1 MILHG
6 NQRGGAKDLALHLM
20 KDENETVQVVDVR
33 GFISQDLMGA
43 LNESYAMSRATKCRQ
58 HVFSLSLNPPKG
70 ESVSDQDF
78 LDAAEL
84 AEERLGLSKQPR
96 IIVFHEK
103 YGSDGQLRKHA
114 HAVWSRIDTKSSSGR
129 MKAVQLSYTKRK
141 LVDVGRELY
150 IRHGWRMPHGFIDPK
165 RRDPKNFTLA
175 EWQQAKR
182 QGRDAKTLKAMF
194 QERWA
199 ISDSVGGF
207 AHALEEQG
215 FILAKGDRRGLV
227 AVDYKGEVYSISRWV
242 GVKTKAVR
250 EKLGE
255 PDALPS
261 VQQAHAKAAAKV
273 AKRLRELCDQQ
284 HAKAKRFDAVF
295 ARRADNQDKTRHHSQ
310 AQLDAWLY
318 RRAQQEEAERQARIR
333 KGILGFIDRLTGY
346 RRKIEQRNAQ
356 ERATAHARDLLEK
369 QRLAEEFERQSANR
383 AQAQERRQRDLSASI
398 DELAA
403 DIAWLHKPSEIEQ
416 AHGHTDRQPNTYTP
430 HSRDE
435 PEPEP

>member
-6 NQRGGAKDLALHLM
+6 NQRGGAKDLAHHLM

-33 GFISQDLMGA
+33 GFISQDVMGA
-43 LNESYAMSRATKCRQ
+43 LTESYAMSRATKCRQ
-58 HVFSLSLNPPKG
+58 HLFSLSLNPPKG
-70 ESVSDQDF
+70 ENVSDQDF
-78 LDAAEL
+78 LDAAKL
-84 AEERLGLSKQPR
+84 TEERLGLSKQPR

-103 YGSDGQLRKHA
+103 YGSDGKLRKHA
-114 HAVWSRIDTKSSSGR
+114 HAVWSRIDTQR

-194 QERWA
+194 HERWA

-215 FILAKGDRRGLV
+215 FILAKGDRRGFV
-227 AVDYKGEVYSISRWV
+227 AVDYKGEAYAISRWV
-242 GVKTKAVR
+242 GVKAKAVR

-255 PDALPS
+255 PDALPT
-261 VQQAHAKAAAKV
+261 VQQAHAKAAGHV
-273 AKRLRELCDQQ
+273 AKRLRELRDQQ

-295 ARRADNQDKTRHHSQ
+295 ASRTANQHKALTRNQ
-310 AQLDAWLY
+310 AQLDTWLNS
-318 RRAQQEEAERQARIR
+318 RARQEEAQRQARIR

-356 ERATAHARDLLEK
+356 EREAAQTRDFLDK
-369 QRLAEEFERQSANR
+369 QRLVAKFERQSAKR
-383 AQAQERRQRDLSASI
+383 AQEQAERQRDLSATI
-398 DELAA
+398 HELAM
-403 DIAWLHKPSEIEQ
+403 DVAWLQRPSEVEQ
-416 AHGHTDRQPNTYTP
+416 VRRHAHTQPNIDTP
-430 HSRDE
+430 HPRDG
-435 PEPEP
+435 PEPEMN

>member
-33 GFISQDLMGA
+33 GFISQDVMGA

-58 HVFSLSLNPPKG
+58 HLFSLSLNPPKG
-70 ESVSDQDF
+70 EIVSDQDF

-141 LVDVGRELY
+141 LLDVGRELY
-150 IRHGWRMPHGFIDPK
+150 IRHGWRMPHGFIDPR

-175 EWQQAKR
+175 EWQQARR

-199 ISDSVGGF
+199 ISDSLGGF

-215 FILAKGDRRGLV
+215 FILAKGDRRGFV
-227 AVDYKGEVYSISRWV
+227 AVDHKGEAYSISRWV
-242 GVKTKAVR
+242 GVKAQAVR
-250 EKLGE
+250 EKLGD

-261 VQQAHAKAAAKV
+261 VQQAHAKAAAQV
-273 AKRLRELCDQQ
+273 AKRLRELRNHQ

-295 ARRADNQDKTRHHSQ
+295 ARRADNQDKTRHRSQ
-310 AQLDAWLY
+310 AQLDAWLNS
-318 RRAQQEEAERQARIR
+318 RTQKEEAVRQARIR

-346 RRKIEQRNAQ
+346 RRKMAERNAR
-356 ERATAHARDLLEK
+356 ERETAHARDLLEK
-369 QRLAEEFERQSANR
+369 QHLAAEFERQSQQR
-383 AQAQERRQRDLSASI
+383 AQEQEIRQCDLSASI
-398 DELAA
+398 DELAK
-403 DIAWLHKPSEIEQ
+403 DIAWLQQPSEIDQ
-416 AHGHTDRQPNTYTP
+416 SQGFSHAQPSPDAAHA
-430 HSRDE
+430 RDG
-435 PEPEP
+435 PEPEF

>member
-6 NQRGGAKDLALHLM
+6 NQRGGAKDLALHLI

-33 GFISQDLMGA
+33 GFISQDVMGA

-58 HVFSLSLNPPKG
+58 HLFSLSLNPPKG
-70 ESVSDQDF
+70 EVVSDQDY

-84 AEERLGLSKQPR
+84 AEKRLGLSKQPR

-114 HAVWSRIDTKSSSGR
+114 HAVWSRIDTQR

-141 LVDVGRELY
+141 LADVGRELY
-150 IRHGWRMPHGFIDPK
+150 IRHGWRMPHGFIDPT

-215 FILAKGDRRGLV
+215 FILAKGDRRGFV
-227 AVDYKGEVYSISRWV
+227 AVDYKGEAYSISRWV
-242 GVKTKAVR
+242 GVKAKAVR
-250 EKLGE
+250 EKLGD
-255 PDALPS
+255 PDTLPS
-261 VQQAHAKAAAKV
+261 VQQAHAKAAGQV
-273 AKRLRELCDQQ
+273 AKRLQELRNQQ

-295 ARRADNQDKTRHHSQ
+295 ARRADNQDKTLNHSQ
-310 AQLDAWLY
+310 AQLDAWLDS
-318 RRAQQEEAERQARIR
+318 RAQQEEAVRQARIR

-346 RRKIEQRNAQ
+346 RRKMAERNAQ
-356 ERATAHARDLLEK
+356 EREAAHARDNLEK
-369 QRLAEEFERQSANR
+369 QRLAAEFERRSAER
-383 AQAQERRQRDLSASI
+383 VQAQSRRQRDISASI
-398 DELAA
+398 DELAK
-403 DIAWLHKPSEIEQ
+403 DIAWLQKPSMIEQ
-416 AHGHTDRQPNTYTP
+416 AQRRADAQPSP
-430 HSRDE
+430 DAAHARDG
-435 PEPEP
+435 PEPEF

>member
-33 GFISQDLMGA
+33 GFISRDVMGA
-43 LNESYAMSRATKCRQ
+43 LTESYAMSRATKCRQ
-58 HVFSLSLNPPKG
+58 HLFSLSLNPPKG

-78 LDAAEL
+78 LDATAL
-84 AEERLGLSKQPR
+84 AEQRLGLSKQPR

-103 YGSDGQLRKHA
+103 YGSDGKLRKHA
-114 HAVWSRIDTKSSSGR
+114 HAVWSRIDVQR

-150 IRHGWRMPHGFIDPK
+150 IRYGWRMPHGFIDPK
-165 RRDPKNFTLA
+165 RRDPKNFTLV

-182 QGRDAKTLKAMF
+182 QGKDAKSLKAMF

-199 ISDSVGGF
+199 ISDSMGGF

-215 FILAKGDRRGLV
+215 FILAKGDRRGFV
-227 AVDYKGEVYSISRWV
+227 AVDYKGEVYAIARWV

-255 PDALPS
+255 PDALPTA
-261 VQQAHAKAAAKV
+261 QQAHAKAAGQV
-273 AKRLRELCDQQ
+273 AKRLRELRDQQ

-295 ARRADNQDKTRHHSQ
+295 ARRATHQDKTRHRSQ
-310 AQLDAWLY
+310 AQLDAWLNS
-318 RRAQQEEAERQARIR
+318 RTQQEEAERQARIR

-346 RRKIEQRNAQ
+346 RRKMKRRNAL
-356 ERATAHARDLLEK
+356 EREAAHVRDRLET
-369 QRLAEEFERQSANR
+369 QRLAAEFERQSQNR
-383 AQAQERRQRDLSASI
+383 TQEQEKRQRDLMVI
-398 DELAA
+398 THELSA
-403 DIAWLHKPSEIEQ
+403 DIAWLERPSETEQ
-416 AHGHTDRQPNTYTP
+416 AHGHGNMQPSSEIAYA
-430 HSRDE
+430 RDG
-435 PEPEP
+435 PEPEMN

>member
-20 KDENETVQVVDVR
+20 KDENETVEVVDIR
-33 GFISQDLMGA
+33 GFISQDVMGA
-43 LNESYAMSRATKCRQ
+43 LTESYAMSRATKCRQ
-58 HVFSLSLNPPKG
+58 HLFSLSLNPPKG

-78 LDAAEL
+78 LDAATL

-114 HAVWSRIDTKSSSGR
+114 HAVWSRIDVQR

-150 IRHGWRMPHGFIDPK
+150 IRHGWRMPCGFIDPA

-182 QGRDAKTLKAMF
+182 QGRDAKALKAMF

-215 FILAKGDRRGLV
+215 FVLAKGDRRGFV
-227 AVDYKGEVYSISRWV
+227 AVDYKGEAYSISRWV
-242 GVKTKAVR
+242 GVKAKAMR
-250 EKLGE
+250 EKLGD
-255 PDALPS
+255 PDALPT
-261 VQQAHAKAAAKV
+261 VQQAHAKAATQV
-273 AKRLRELCDQQ
+273 IKRLREFSDQQ
-284 HAKAKRFDAVF
+284 HAKAKRFEAVF
-295 ARRADNQDKTRHHSQ
+295 ARRNANTERQHDRQQTR
-310 AQLDAWLY
+310 LDALQRL
-318 RRAQQEEAERQARIR
+318 RRMREEALRHARLRQ
-333 KGILGFIDRLTGY
+333 GILGFIDRLTGY
-346 RRKIEQRNAQ
+346 RRKMEQRNAQ
-356 ERATAHARDLLEK
+356 ENEAAHARDILEK
-369 QRLAEEFERQSANR
+369 QRLANAFERQAAR
-383 AQAQERRQRDLSASI
+383 QAQEQINRQQDF
-398 DELAA
+398 LATVQSLTE
-403 DIAWLHKPSEIEQ
+403 DITWLERPSEAEN
-416 AHGHTDRQPNTYTP
+416 ARHEPPPDHGPDIRHA
-430 HSRDE
+430 RDG
-435 PEPEP
+435 PEPEM

>member
-33 GFISQDLMGA
+33 GFISRDVMGA
-43 LNESYAMSRATKCRQ
+43 LTESYAMSRATKCRQ
-58 HVFSLSLNPPKG
+58 HLFSLSLNPPKG

-103 YGSDGQLRKHA
+103 YGSDGKLRKHA
-114 HAVWSRIDTKSSSGR
+114 HAVWSRIEVQR

-150 IRHGWRMPHGFIDPK
+150 IRHGWRMPHGFIDPT

-199 ISDSVGGF
+199 ISDSIGGF

-215 FILAKGDRRGLV
+215 FILAKGDRRGFV

-242 GVKTKAVR
+242 GVKTKTVR

-255 PDALPS
+255 PDALPT
-261 VQQAHAKAAAKV
+261 VQQAHAKAAAQV
-273 AKRLRELCDQQ
+273 AKRLRELRDQQ
-284 HAKAKRFDAVF
+284 HAKAKRFSAVF
-295 ARRADNQDKTRHHSQ
+295 AQRAANQDKTLHRSQ
-310 AQLDAWLY
+310 AQLDARLNN
-318 RRAQQEEAERQARIR
+318 RAQQEEAQRQARIR
-333 KGILGFIDRLTGY
+333 KGILGFIDRLTGH
-346 RRKIEQRNAQ
+346 RRKAERRNALEREAAQVRDLVETQRLAARFERRSQQRAKEHEKRQLDLSATTQ
-356 ERATAHARDLLEK
+356 ELGQDIAWLERPLEFDQAQSHAHMRPSADIAHARD
-369 QRLAEEFERQSANR
+369 
-383 AQAQERRQRDLSASI
+383 
-398 DELAA
+398 
-403 DIAWLHKPSEIEQ
+403 
-416 AHGHTDRQPNTYTP
+416 G
-430 HSRDE
+430 
-435 PEPEP
+435 PEPEL